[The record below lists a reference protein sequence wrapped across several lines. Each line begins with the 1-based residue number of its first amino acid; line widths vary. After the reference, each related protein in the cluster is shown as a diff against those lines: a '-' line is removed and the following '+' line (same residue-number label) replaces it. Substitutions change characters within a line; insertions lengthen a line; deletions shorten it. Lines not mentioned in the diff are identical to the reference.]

1 MDDVEVRNLYV
12 HATSSEGL
20 HPSAAGCVLGA
31 PSLHQGPLGGAR
43 WSSGASVGR
52 RGVRLNTLKG
62 PGGAGGYSVQP
73 SLAGPCGPLL
83 KGSCGFA
90 RPLF

>member
-1 MDDVEVRNLYV
+1 MWRCEASHVP
-12 HATSSEGL
+12 ATSSEGL

-43 WSSGASVGR
+43 WSSGASGR

-62 PGGAGGYSVQP
+62 PGEPVGIRCSHPP